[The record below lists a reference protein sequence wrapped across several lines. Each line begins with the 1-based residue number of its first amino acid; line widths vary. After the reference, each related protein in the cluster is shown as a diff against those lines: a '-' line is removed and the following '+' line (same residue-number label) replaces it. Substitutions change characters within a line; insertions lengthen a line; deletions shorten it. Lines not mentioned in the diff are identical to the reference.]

1 MVIKDVSNN
10 TEVQIQQ
17 ELFLNCHQTYYY
29 VLYNTG
35 RIFLKERP
43 IIKYKKSG
51 NIFQFKVEPSAQN
64 LIDDK
69 GEEVSVEKLVEVINY
84 YSEAHF
90 TSMSAEDFCPKIQ
103 DIASNYGLEKQI
115 CELITKLGKD
125 DIEFNNREFWLYED
139 VEDELMQCIV
149 GKVDSSAHL
158 FRYTTANTLQRILT
172 ESTHGMVSLA
182 SMNDPSEIDYA
193 QNYLVRCGMP
203 KELAIPTENSVHI
216 FIVSMSDKH
225 EDDLTMWRFYGDDC
239 KGVSLEYT
247 AEIEMNW
254 SDYFLLSRVSYAR
267 EDGKHPELD
276 FVNELSHL
284 TIENR
289 IFRLKRWNLWQHFF
303 KPFEYSI
310 EKEVRLLMLCEKF
323 DSKVF
328 NIKRI
333 WITTSYGIITPIV
346 VLPLKSK
353 DQDDIPFPL
362 QLKGVT
368 LGCKFPEKGINSMT
382 LRALSEDTDGI
393 VTKDFYVKVS
403 KIDNYR

>member
-1 MVIKDVSNN
+1 
-10 TEVQIQQ
+10 
-17 ELFLNCHQTYYY
+17 
-29 VLYNTG
+29 
-35 RIFLKERP
+35 
-43 IIKYKKSG
+43 
-51 NIFQFKVEPSAQN
+51 
-64 LIDDK
+64 
-69 GEEVSVEKLVEVINY
+69 
-84 YSEAHF
+84 
-90 TSMSAEDFCPKIQ
+90 MSSEDFCQKVQ
-103 DIASNYGLEKQI
+103 DIVSNYSLQEQI
-115 CELITKLGKD
+115 YKILTSITND
-125 DIEFNNREFWLYED
+125 DIEFNNTEFWLDED
-139 VEDELMQCIV
+139 VEDKLLQCIV
-149 GKVDSSAHL
+149 GEVDTSARL

-172 ESTHGMVSLA
+172 ESTHSMVSLA
-182 SMNDPSEIDYA
+182 SMNDPSEINYA
-193 QNYLVRCGMP
+193 KNYLLRCGMP
-203 KELAIPTENSVHI
+203 KEQTTPTEDSVHI

-247 AEIEMNW
+247 AEIESKWKN
-254 SDYFLLSRVSYAR
+254 YFLLSHVSYAR

-276 FVNELSHL
+276 FISELSHL

-289 IFRLKRWNLWQHFF
+289 SFRLKRWHLWQHFF

-310 EKEVRLLMLCEKF
+310 EKEVRLLMLCEKL

-328 NIKRI
+328 NIKRV
-333 WITTSYGIITPIV
+333 WVSTSYGIITPIV
-346 VLPLKSK
+346 ILPLKSK
-353 DQDDIPFPL
+353 DQNDIPFPL